1 MTYAPLAAA
10 PPRARVL
17 RTALLQRFNT
27 LLAKHLALVHTGSA
41 RETASLGGRLCALR
55 GLVFFELKHGAL
67 KPATSYYLHL
77 TTNHLPLYYLP
88 LATEY

>member
-1 MTYAPLAAA
+1 MRVWGGRQPPEAQALALCEPPRVASDLEPRPHSLAALQGDDVTYAPLAAA

-41 RETASLGGRLCALR
+41 RALGRLSM
-55 GLVFFELKHGAL
+55 
-67 KPATSYYLHL
+67 P
-77 TTNHLPLYYLP
+77 
-88 LATEY
+88 